1 MSKFAAALDF
11 GSSKVALAVG
21 EKTPGGIRIVSY
33 HDTASAGIECGEIIN
48 DFKVEELVR
57 SLIAQAEA
65 ELPEKIEE
73 ITVGLSGRILHS
85 KELPCQINRT
95 DPKAYITEDEVRQIT
110 RTRYNA
116 SLDGGEA
123 VFEAVPQKYST
134 EERFGI
140 NHDELIGMVGG
151 TIEATFRLF
160 YGKKTILD
168 RRITILE
175 NCGIKLNKAILA
187 PIASARA
194 VLTRPEMENG
204 VALVDIGK
212 SSTEVAIIKDNIVRS
227 VAIIP
232 FGGESVTNDIKNV
245 TGITNRWAET
255 LKIQHGRCCE
265 EYAVEN
271 KKLVLKNENDN
282 DDGEVEISLLARVIE
297 ARMSEIF
304 DAVRYIIEQS
314 GYAQKLTSGV
324 VITGGSCHL
333 DNILQLAVALLGQ
346 KVRLAAPQSSI
357 TADSVEDAFDVYAAT
372 AVGLVLETLD
382 PMLSHAVEFKQESVA
397 QPTVKVTDNSLFD
410 EEPEE
415 EVEDERLSAREERER
430 RREEE
435 RRAKEIRKQQEA
447 LRKQEEKERKARE
460 KAEKK
465 KSQPSI
471 FDMLFSE
478 SDKDKA

>member
-1 MSKFAAALDF
+1 MSRYAAALDF
-11 GSSKVALAVG
+11 GSSKVALAIG

-33 HDTASAGIECGEIIN
+33 HDMPSAGIECGEIVN
-48 DFKVEELVR
+48 DFKVKEIVRTLVTM
-57 SLIAQAEA
+57 AEA
-65 ELPEKIEE
+65 ELQEE
-73 ITVGLSGRILHS
+73 IGEVTVGLSGRILHS
-85 KELPCQINRT
+85 RELPCQINRT
-95 DPKAYITEDEVRQIT
+95 DPNAYITEEEVRQIT

-116 SLDGGEA
+116 NIDGGEV

-160 YGKKTILD
+160 YGKRAILD
-168 RRITILE
+168 RRTNLLE
-175 NCGIKLNKAILA
+175 GCDLKLNKAILA

-194 VLTRPEMENG
+194 VLSRPEMENG

-212 SSTEVAIIKDNIVRS
+212 SSTEVAVIKDNIVRDI
-227 VAIIP
+227 AIIP

-245 TGITNRWAET
+245 TGITNQWAET
-255 LKIQHGRCCE
+255 LKVQHGRCCE

-271 KKLVLKNENDN
+271 KKLVLKNENDS

-304 DAVRYIIEQS
+304 DAVRYVIERS

-333 DNILQLAVALLGQ
+333 ENIIQLAAALLGQ
-346 KVRLAAPQSSI
+346 KIRLAAPQGSI
-357 TADSVEDAFDVYAAT
+357 ETDSVEDAFDVYAST
-372 AVGLVLETLD
+372 AVGLVLEAID
-382 PMLSHAVEFKQESVA
+382 PMLSHAVEYKKDSLPA
-397 QPTVKVTDNSLFD
+397 AAKVEENSLFD
-410 EEPEE
+410 EAEEPE
-415 EVEDERLSAREERER
+415 VDERAAAREERER
-430 RREEE
+430 RKEEE
-435 RRAKEIRKQQEA
+435 RKAKELRKQQEA
-447 LRKQEEKERKARE
+447 QRKQEEKARKARE

-465 KSQPSI
+465 KQPNF
-471 FDMLFSE
+471 FDMLFS
-478 SDKDKA
+478 DNDNA